1 MGRQVRV
8 NNNGEIAGYAKNGSV
23 DSRCPSGVVNNRIV
37 LPVLWTNGN
46 AKALPAV
53 GTDPD
58 AVAFGLNNQG
68 QAVGYSGT
76 CTTALQA
83 VVWEKNGTAIRLP
96 DLGSEAASL
105 AFGINEKGQIAGQ
118 VASPDGTTTYAALWQ
133 HGVLTNLGTLPGDF
147 SAFASGINDLGQV
160 VGSTQAANFEWLHGF
175 IWQNGVMTDL
185 NTLFPADSNLYATMA
200 NKINDRGQISGMA
213 TVLSGPD
220 AGAVHGFLATPIN
233 ATVGTS
239 IADIAPTHPKSNL
252 PASAGKQ
259 LWQTLRLGQI
269 VR

>member
-1 MGRQVRV
+1 MLAKSAHSAGRF
-8 NNNGEIAGYAKNGSV
+8 
-23 DSRCPSGVVNNRIV
+23 
-37 LPVLWTNGN
+37 
-46 AKALPAV
+46 
-53 GTDPD
+53 
-58 AVAFGLNNQG
+58 FGL
-68 QAVGYSGT
+68 
-76 CTTALQA
+76 CI
-83 VVWEKNGTAIRLP
+83 E
-96 DLGSEAASL
+96 
-105 AFGINEKGQIAGQ
+105 
-118 VASPDGTTTYAALWQ
+118 
-133 HGVLTNLGTLPGDF
+133 
-147 SAFASGINDLGQV
+147 GINDLGQV

-220 AGAVHGFLATPIN
+220 AGDSPRLSGYAYQRDRRHQP
-233 ATVGTS
+233 

-269 VR
+269 VRIAATNNASI